1 MKIIYRIILILLL
14 CLGPGLAHAHIHN
27 EELKSVTSFDGMK
40 GESVFQ
46 LFRDTE
52 GIIWVGTNKGLC
64 RYNGNSI
71 HNVPTADGETCGKVN
86 DIVQLQSGE
95 LVIAMKSGLYLL
107 DKRKMLLERIYADI
121 ERPNSLCVI
130 GDTLIIGNH
139 EGVRI
144 CRKAIQDATDS
155 ETKIILIANSVISK
169 DNIVYDIEA
178 DNNGKLW
185 LCTNKQV
192 VALDLQTSELSKYD
206 VDKSLLTGNLRKT
219 CLIGHKLY
227 IATYNSGLLQ
237 FDTQSKE
244 FGRCGAI
251 DANVIADVRCCFGAS
266 DSCLYVATDG
276 KGAAVLDTR
285 TDSVVRLVNT
295 KNNPNLPNDAVYT
308 FVHDA
313 HSDTD
318 WFGFYL
324 NGFSHT
330 LRNSHTFG
338 VYQHSGLDSRTLQT
352 RSFCINGSDIAIG
365 TRDGL
370 WFVSES
376 TGTVRYF
383 GAETIGGS
391 IVTNIKYFKGKYVIA
406 NFERGL
412 SVLDPKTLT
421 VSRLTSNKTLES
433 GNFCKLCISPDSSR
447 LFAICNM
454 GMLELDENLQV
465 VRHYD
470 SRNSELP
477 DAYLTDILFDS
488 TGKAWISS
496 LERMSIFEPNSGI
509 IQSSGFQKDYF
520 NNEPNLRFCACHD
533 GDIIAIG
540 ENKVYKSRADMSSF
554 TELDIYNR
562 LNVGIIAFIYPD
574 KDTYWVGTDKGLF
587 LFDKDFL
594 TYKHYNRTDNLP
606 ALHFNKQEYQRTPDG
621 RIWFATTQGLLYTK
635 LVTEGTPKDK
645 ANDDYHVILDRLIIN
660 DKKDLES
667 LFRAEHGGEIP
678 LGWNFESESVKLLPL
693 LSDYGHTQ
701 CRLFEWAIDDN
712 PYTTISHGEGLLQ
725 TGSLTIGNHT
735 LYIRMAGHPETTTQW
750 TLTVRPSWMFYMEI
764 LLFASAIVL
773 IIRGIKSYKKRMR
786 LRQSIK
792 TKHKLDV
799 IYAASQAVER
809 HKQAVAEAKM
819 QKLYSRSRLSDED
832 CERIHT
838 QLCHYMETTQAYH
851 DPNLRASDIAQA
863 IGCPQAKLSQL
874 LNQYAKQ
881 SFFEFVNTYRVE
893 EFKRMIQNEEYQN
906 YTVTAIAEMCG
917 FKRSSFFTAFK
928 QAEGCTPTEYVKKI
942 RDDKNQPQ

>member
-1 MKIIYRIILILLL
+1 MKIIYRIIFILQL
-14 CLGPGLAHAHIHN
+14 CLGTSLAHASAHG
-27 EELKSVTSFDGMK
+27 EELRAVTSFNGMK

-46 LFRDTE
+46 IFRDSE

-71 HNVPTADGETCGKVN
+71 HNVPTVDDETSGKVN

-95 LVIAMKSGLYLL
+95 LVVAMKSGLYLL

-121 ERPNSLCVI
+121 ERPNSLCVL
-130 GDTLIIGNH
+130 GDTLIVGNH

-144 CRKAIQDATDS
+144 CEKAIQNATNN

-178 DNNGKLW
+178 DDNGKLW
-185 LCTNKQV
+185 LCTNKQI

-206 VDKSLLTGNLRKT
+206 ADKNLLTGNLRKT

-227 IATYNSGLLQ
+227 IATYNSGLLH
-237 FDTQSKE
+237 FDTKSKE

-251 DANVIADVRCCFGAS
+251 DANVIADVRSSFGAS
-266 DSCLYVATDG
+266 DSNLYVATDG
-276 KGAAVLDTR
+276 KGAMVLDTR

-295 KNNPNLPNDAVYT
+295 KNNPHLPNDAVYT

-330 LRNSHTFG
+330 LRNNHTFG
-338 VYQHSGLDSRTLQT
+338 VYQHRGLDSSTLQT

-370 WFVSES
+370 WFVSEA
-376 TGTVRYF
+376 TGNVRYF

-412 SVLDPKTLT
+412 SVLDPNTLT
-421 VSRLTSNKTLES
+421 VHRLTSNKTLES

-447 LFAICNM
+447 LFAISNM
-454 GMLELDENLQV
+454 GMLELDENLQMI
-465 VRHYD
+465 RHYD

-477 DAYLTDILFDS
+477 DSYLTDILFDS

-496 LERMSIFEPNSGI
+496 LECMSIFDPNSGT
-509 IQSSGFQKDYF
+509 IQSNGFQKGYF

-540 ENKVYKSRADMSSF
+540 ENKVYKSRVDMSAF
-554 TELDIYNR
+554 AELDIYDR

-574 KDTYWVGTDKGLF
+574 NDTYWVGTDKGLF
-587 LFDKDFL
+587 LFDKDFQ
-594 TYKHYNRTDNLP
+594 TYRHYNHTDNLP

-635 LVTEGTPKDK
+635 QPTVETPKNKED
-645 ANDDYHVILDRLIIN
+645 NDYHVILDRLIIN
-660 DKKDLES
+660 GKKDMES
-667 LFRAEHGGEIP
+667 LFSSEHGGEIP
-678 LGWNFESESVKLLPL
+678 LGWNFESESIELLPL

-712 PYTTISHGEGLLQ
+712 QYTTIANGEGLLQ
-725 TGSLTIGNHT
+725 TGNLTIGNHT
-735 LYIRMAGHPETTTQW
+735 LYIRLAGNPKTTTQW
-750 TLTVRPSWMFYMEI
+750 TLAVRPSWMFYLEI
-764 LLFASAIVL
+764 LLFASAIAL
-773 IIRGIKSYKKRMR
+773 IIRTIQSYKRRMR
-786 LRQSIK
+786 LKQSIK

-809 HKQAVAEAKM
+809 HKQAVAEEKM
-819 QKLYSRSRLSDED
+819 QKLYSRSRLNDEECD
-832 CERIHT
+832 RIYT
-838 QLCHYMETTQAYH
+838 QLCQYMEETQAYH

-863 IGCPQAKLSQL
+863 LGCPPAKLSQL

-881 SFFEFVNTYRVE
+881 SFFEFVNAYRVK
-893 EFKRMIQNEEYQN
+893 EFKRLISEAQHQN

-917 FKRSSFFTAFK
+917 FKRSSFFSAFK
-928 QAEGCTPTEYVKKI
+928 QFEGCTPTEYLKRV
-942 RDDKNQPQ
+942 RDEKM